1 MIKKIALIT
10 TAFAG
15 ALLLA
20 GCAHPIPNVPL
31 NTSFWHQKGKTV
43 GVNIAHP
50 ETTGFYKLGQV
61 GLLDDGIDNLMTSDS
76 RNYVEKLA
84 FDPFNK
90 VQYTF
95 VDGLNKRGMKA
106 HVIKAKIDITK
117 LKESGAKDP
126 KTEAVLDFRPLAGL
140 ASANYLL
147 IMNVTEAGIARKYY
161 GVIPLGDPVA
171 IFNVEGRLVN
181 LTTNAIL
188 WRDQVHELAPIGSNW
203 DSPPHFTALKQAY
216 MRALTSARSDLLL
229 DFFNQMPSTQGKN
242 S

>member
-1 MIKKIALIT
+1 MIKKIAL
-10 TAFAG
+10 FSMVLAG
-15 ALLLA
+15 TLLLA
-20 GCAHPIPNVPL
+20 GCAHPVPNVPL
-31 NTSFWHQKGKTV
+31 NSSFWNQKGQTV

-50 ETTGFYKLGQV
+50 EKTGFYKLGQV

-84 FDPFNK
+84 LAPFNK
-90 VQYTF
+90 VQFTF

-106 HVIKAKIDITK
+106 HVIKAKIDLTK
-117 LKESGAKDP
+117 LKESGAKNP
-126 KTEAVLDFRPLAGL
+126 KTEALLDFRPLAGL
-140 ASANYLL
+140 ANANYLL

-161 GVIPLGDPVA
+161 GVIPLGNPVA

-203 DSPPHFTALKQAY
+203 DSPPKYTALKQAY

-229 DFFNQMPSTQGKN
+229 DFFNQMPTSQG
-242 S
+242 SPS